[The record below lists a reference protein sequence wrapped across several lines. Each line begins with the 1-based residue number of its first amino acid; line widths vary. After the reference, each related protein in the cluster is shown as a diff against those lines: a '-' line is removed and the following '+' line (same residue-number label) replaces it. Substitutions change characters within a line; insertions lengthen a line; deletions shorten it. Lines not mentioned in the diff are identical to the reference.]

1 MPEPNSMVLFWI
13 TAFCCL
19 GIATSENPGFQT
31 RITAAGLNY
40 ANKEAIVQLSKSV
53 RGQKIN
59 VPPGK
64 AGPVSYS
71 ITDAEI
77 TEFSPPSSSSLKPI
91 AGSGLKW
98 SASDIGLAMSGRFRY
113 SFRKIIKISD
123 HGSFDISVSGVS
135 FSVQVDL
142 VSMPYTPLWCSTY
155 SDSLIALIFLFLNGM
170 DTNGRP
176 SIRAGPCTSDI
187 GSVSIKFHGRW
198 AWAYNLF
205 RRQFE
210 KKIQRLLKEKMCILI
225 SHSLNTD
232 AEKSL
237 SLLKV
242 TLGIGEMLELSYKLT
257 RPPQFTSDYM
267 ETYHKG
273 EIDWKSA
280 PAPPPFR
287 APSLPPWKDT
297 SRMMY
302 LWVSDF
308 MMNSLFYQAQ
318 QHNLLSYNLTA
329 QDLPENAQGVLN
341 TTCTSSLCIGNLI
354 PELNKYPSCQLELQM
369 RSTKMPQISVVNGSI
384 ETKMAG
390 LIALYVRPMK
400 TSSTLYFKP
409 GEKEN
414 PVLGR
419 LKSSTKTFGDFI
431 FTMNANMTVTGQISV
446 AEKVMHYKVTNM
458 TITASLQNSTIPNV
472 TERAL
477 NFLIKN
483 AVERFIQPSIDFLGK
498 KGIRLPLGKMSL
510 KNAKLVL
517 LKDAFVIATDLVYHT
532 ED

>member
-1 MPEPNSMVLFWI
+1 MAELRGVGLFCI
-13 TAFCCL
+13 AVFCCL

-40 ANKEAIVQLSKSV
+40 ANKEAIAQLSKSV
-53 RGQKIN
+53 KGQKIN

-71 ITDAEI
+71 ITNAEI
-77 TEFSPPSSSSLKPI
+77 TAFSPPSSSSLIPI
-91 AGSGLKW
+91 EGSGLKW
-98 SASDIGLAMSGRFRY
+98 SASNIGIAMSGRFHY

-135 FSVQVDL
+135 FGVQADFG
-142 VSMPYTPLWCSTY
+142 
-155 SDSLIALIFLFLNGM
+155 I

-176 SIRAGPCTSDI
+176 TIRAGPCTSDV
-187 GSVSIKFHGRW
+187 GKVSIKFHGKW

-205 RRQFE
+205 RGQFE
-210 KKIQRLLKEKMCILI
+210 KKIKRLLKEKMCDLI
-225 SHSLNTD
+225 SHSLDTD

-242 TLGIGEMLELSYKLT
+242 TVGIGRMLELSYKLT
-257 RPPQFTSDYM
+257 GPPKFTSDYM

-297 SRMMY
+297 GRMMY

-329 QDLPENAQGVLN
+329 KDLLESESGVLN
-341 TTCTSSLCIGNLI
+341 TTCTGSQCIGHLI
-354 PELNKYPSCQLELQM
+354 PELNKYPNCQLELQM
-369 RSTKMPQISVVNGSI
+369 RSTKMPQISVVKGSV
-384 ETKMAG
+384 ETKISR
-390 LIALYVRPMK
+390 LIALYARPVMT
-400 TSSTLYFKP
+400 TSTIYFKP
-409 GEKEN
+409 GKREN
-414 PVLGR
+414 AYRDR
-419 LKSSTKTFGDFI
+419 LTSNSRTSGDYI
-431 FTMNANMTVTGQISV
+431 FTMNANMTVTGQIYV
-446 AEKVMHYKVTNM
+446 VKEVMHFKVTN
-458 TITASLQNSTIPNV
+458 TTSAASLQSYAIPNV

-483 AVERFIQPSIDFLGK
+483 AVEKFIEPSIDYLGK
-498 KGIRLPLGKMSL
+498 KGIR
-510 KNAKLVL
+510 
-517 LKDAFVIATDLVYHT
+517 
-532 ED
+532 